1 MQPEPATALP
11 LAMSR
16 AEASCRRVEALRIGA
31 ALGVAF
37 IADPLLVSDTLLAMQ
52 QPERRRLVES
62 GRVGLANHTRRAT
75 DGAGDGVSGHAQQYH
90 DLT

>member
-11 LAMSR
+11 LALSR
-16 AEASCRRVEALRIGA
+16 AEASCRRVEALRT
-31 ALGVAF
+31 VAF
-37 IADPLLVSDTLLAMQ
+37 YGVPFVALSKAREIAQ
-52 QPERRRLVES
+52 QGQCIGLVES

-90 DLT
+90 DLTT